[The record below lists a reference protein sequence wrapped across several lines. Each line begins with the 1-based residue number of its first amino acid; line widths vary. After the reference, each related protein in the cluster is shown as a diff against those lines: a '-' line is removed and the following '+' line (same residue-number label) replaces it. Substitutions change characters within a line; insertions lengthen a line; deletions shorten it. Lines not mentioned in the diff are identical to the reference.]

1 MSDKNSNGLENE
13 YEVLMSEI
21 KKELPNIIF
30 PSMGMFDE
38 VGCVDINGKDFIV
51 GNEEV

>member
-1 MSDKNSNGLENE
+1 MNEKDSNRLDNE
-13 YEVLMSEI
+13 YEVLIAEI

-30 PSMGMFDE
+30 PSMGMLDE
-38 VGCVDINGKDFIV
+38 VGYVDINGKDFIM